1 MHDEFPCKYYY
12 LGMDCIYKDECK
24 YNHGEPLND
33 EFRNVLLKHI
43 EMAPKEILGP
53 FKRISRDNAINL
65 LNKTHSKLCKKFGVQ
80 DTTAH
85 NYKINYKQDQMKQQ
99 VSQQIQQKKT
109 QIQELNVNS
118 VSSSQSKIP
127 SLLDLQLP
135 ADFVPPIKMVDMSSE
150 NDDTEIEQP
159 KRARKSRWC
168 DHQSGNGAIESNRAP
183 VGTDLLKLT
192 GVLNNEHIQ
201 KLLSAGVNT
210 IEEINQLTVGQ
221 LNRINLT
228 AIDVMQIQEKCK
240 QFNNTSNQYGDE
252 RFLENML

>member
-1 MHDEFPCKYYY
+1 MHQEFPCKYYY

-65 LNKTHSKLCKKFGVQ
+65 FNKTHSKLCKKFGVQ

-85 NYKINYKQDQMKQQ
+85 NYKANYKQDQSKQQ
-99 VSQQIQQKKT
+99 VSQQIQQKKNL
-109 QIQELNVNS
+109 IQELNANS
-118 VSSSQSKIP
+118 TQSCQTKIP

-135 ADFVPPIKMVDMSSE
+135 ADFVPPKLTDMSSE
-150 NDDTEIEQP
+150 NDDTEIDPP
-159 KRARKSRWC
+159 KRVRKSRWC
-168 DHQSGNGAIESNRAP
+168 DQQGGNGAPNSNTDATC
-183 VGTDLLKLT
+183 TDLLKLT
-192 GVLNNEHIQ
+192 GVLSNEHIQ

-228 AIDVMQIQEKCK
+228 AVDVMQIQEKCQ
-240 QFNNTSNQYGDE
+240 QFHNQNSEEQREDNS
-252 RFLENML
+252 LANML

>member
-1 MHDEFPCKYYY
+1 
-12 LGMDCIYKDECK
+12 MDCIYKDDCK
-24 YNHGEPLND
+24 YNHGEPLNE

-80 DTTAH
+80 DITAH
-85 NYKINYKQDQMKQQ
+85 SYKTIFKQDQLKQQ
-99 VSQQIQQKKT
+99 VSQQIQQKKN
-109 QIQELNVNS
+109 QIQELNINS
-118 VSSSQSKIP
+118 LPSSQTKIP

-135 ADFVPPIKMVDMSSE
+135 ADFVPPMKAADMSSE
-150 NDDTEIEQP
+150 NDDTEIDTP
-159 KRARKSRWC
+159 KRVRKSRWC
-168 DHQSGNGAIESNRAP
+168 DLSGNGTIGSNKVPA
-183 VGTDLLKLT
+183 GTDLLKLT
-192 GVLNNEHIQ
+192 GVLSNDHIQ

-228 AIDVMQIQEKCK
+228 AVDVMQIQEKCQHFK
-240 QFNNTSNQYGDE
+240 NQNNEYQGE
-252 RFLENML
+252 ENSLANIL